1 MQKNIIPTIST
12 GRFAKLC
19 GTSKRTL
26 VHYDEIGLFRPAM
39 TDKRGYRY
47 YTEAQYDVFTIIT
60 ALKEIG
66 MPLQEIQRYLDNRSP
81 AALKTLLQAQRK
93 LVQRELENLRRI
105 DRMIATKLQLLE
117 QGEQVVCNTVFTEQC
132 PEEYLILS
140 EPVDSAAH
148 DKIIEKLYR
157 HIDYCFKNRFNVG
170 HPFGAMMHKDSL
182 LQGEYKTYA
191 YFFTKVMAP
200 QQTPYLFVK
209 PAGLYAVTYL
219 EGNYYEAD
227 DAYRALL
234 DFIVQNGY
242 VICGYS
248 YKEGII
254 DEISQK
260 DMRHY
265 ITRISIQIAPADGA
279 PQDS

>member
-26 VHYDEIGLFRPAM
+26 VHYDEIGLFHPAM
-39 TDKRGYRY
+39 TDERGYRY
-47 YTEAQYDVFTIIT
+47 YTEEQCDVFTVIT

-66 MPLQEIQRYLDNRSP
+66 MPLQDIQSYLDNRSP
-81 AALKTLLQAQRK
+81 AALKTLLQAQHR
-93 LVQRELENLRRI
+93 LVLEELENLRRI
-105 DRMIATKLQLLE
+105 ERMIGTKLQLLE
-117 QGEQVVCNTVFTEQC
+117 QGEQVVCNTVFTEEC
-132 PEEYLILS
+132 PQEYLILS
-140 EPVDSAAH
+140 QPVNSSEH
-148 DKIIEKLYR
+148 DRIIEKLYQ

-182 LQGEYKTYA
+182 LKGRYGTYA
-191 YFFTKVMAP
+191 YFFTKVTEP
-200 QQTPYLFVK
+200 QDTSCLFVK

-227 DAYRALL
+227 GAYRALL
-234 DFIVQNGY
+234 DFIARSGY
-242 VICGYS
+242 EICGYS

-254 DEISQK
+254 DEISQR

-265 ITRISIQIAPADGA
+265 ITRISIQIAPAGSADLT
-279 PQDS
+279 

>member
-1 MQKNIIPTIST
+1 MQKNIIPAIST

-39 TDKRGYRY
+39 TDQRGYRY
-47 YTEAQYDVFTIIT
+47 YTEAQCDVFAIIT

-66 MPLQEIQRYLDNRSP
+66 MPLQEIQSYLDNRSP

-93 LVQRELENLRRI
+93 LVQQELENLRRI
-105 DRMIATKLQLLE
+105 DQMIATKLQLLE
-117 QGEQVVCNTVFTEQC
+117 QGEQVVCNTVSVEQC
-132 PEEYLILS
+132 PQEYLILS
-140 EPVDSAAH
+140 EPVNSDAH
-148 DKIIEKLYR
+148 DKIIERLYQ
-157 HIDYCFKNRFNVG
+157 HLDYCFKNRFNVG
-170 HPFGAMMHKDSL
+170 HPFGAMMHKNSL
-182 LQGEYKTYA
+182 LNGQYKTYA
-191 YFFTKVMAP
+191 YFFTKVTAP
-200 QQTPYLFVK
+200 QQTPCLFIK
-209 PAGLYAVTYL
+209 PAGLYAVTYM

-227 DAYRALL
+227 EAFRALL
-234 DFIVQNGY
+234 AFIAHNSY
-242 VICGYS
+242 EICGYS

-265 ITRISIQIAPADGA
+265 ITRISIQIKPAD
-279 PQDS
+279 PMP